1 MTRRMT
7 RRPASDYRAA
17 MTQPLGPS
25 TVHLWYTQSDDL
37 TAPAALDA
45 YLGLLSPDERTRH
58 ARFLNERARH
68 EYLITRALCRTVLSR
83 YAAVAPADWRFRANQ
98 WGRPEIDCPSPDY
111 ADLRFNLSNTRGL
124 VVCAVAQGGEIG
136 VDVEL
141 IDRAGSLLE
150 IADRFMAPVEA
161 RDIAALPP
169 DAQALR
175 FFTYWTLKE
184 AYIKARGM
192 GLSIPLDK
200 FWFLLDTALPRPA
213 GAGPRYGR
221 HGGGLDLRPTPADR
235 PAPAG
240 DSPAKPRRCSRR
252 LRPRRAADRAAGLRL
267 RRAQEI

>member
-7 RRPASDYRAA
+7 GRPASDYRAA
-17 MTQPLGPS
+17 MTQPLGPN

-45 YLGLLSPDERTRH
+45 YLGLLSPDEHTRH

-68 EYLITRALCRTVLSR
+68 EYLLTRALCRTVLSR
-83 YAAVAPADWRFRANQ
+83 YAAVGPADWRFRANQ
-98 WGRPEIDCPSPDY
+98 WGRPEIDCPSPEY

-161 RDIAALPP
+161 RDIAGLPP
-169 DAQALR
+169 DTQALR

-184 AYIKARGM
+184 AYIKARGR

-200 FWFLLDTALPRPA
+200 FWFHLDAASPARLVLAPDMDDTAAGWTFAQLQPTGRHLLAIAQRNSA
-213 GAGPRYGR
+213 GARAGFD
-221 HGGGLDLRPTPADR
+221 LDV
-235 PAPAG
+235 
-240 DSPAKPRRCSRR
+240 RRIVPPGCV
-252 LRPRRAADRAAGLRL
+252 
-267 RRAQEI
+267 

>member
-1 MTRRMT
+1 MTRPMT

-83 YAAVAPADWRFRANQ
+83 YAAVAPTDWRFRANQ
-98 WGRPEIDCPSPDY
+98 WGRPEIDCPSPEY

-161 RDIAALPP
+161 RDIAGLPP
-169 DAQALR
+169 NAQALR

-200 FWFLLDTALPRPA
+200 FWFLLDAASPARLVLAPDMDDTAAGWAFAQLQPTNRHLLAVARRHPA
-213 GAGPRYGR
+213 GA
-221 HGGGLDLRPTPADR
+221 
-235 PAPAG
+235 PAG
-240 DSPAKPRRCSRR
+240 FDLDVRRIVPPGC
-252 LRPRRAADRAAGLRL
+252 G
-267 RRAQEI
+267 

>member
-1 MTRRMT
+1 MT

-17 MTQPLGPS
+17 MTQPLAPS
-25 TVHLWYTQSDDL
+25 TVHLWYTQSDEL

-68 EYLITRALCRTVLSR
+68 EYLLTRALCRTVLSR
-83 YAAVAPADWRFRANQ
+83 YATVAPAGWRFRANP
-98 WGRPEIDCPSPDY
+98 WGRPEIDCPSPDC
-111 ADLRFNLSNTRGL
+111 ASLRFNLSNTKGL
-124 VVCAVAQGGEIG
+124 VVCAVAEGGEIG

-150 IADRFMAPVEA
+150 IADRFMAPIEA

-200 FWFLLDTALPRPA
+200 FWFLLDEDSPARLVLAPDMDDTAA
-213 GAGPRYGR
+213 GWTFAQLQPTGR
-221 HGGGLDLRPTPADR
+221 HLLAVARR
-235 PAPAG
+235 NPAG
-240 DSPAKPRRCSRR
+240 DRAGFDLDVRRIVPPGC
-252 LRPRRAADRAAGLRL
+252 G
-267 RRAQEI
+267 

>member
-98 WGRPEIDCPSPDY
+98 WGRPEIDCPSPEY
-111 ADLRFNLSNTRGL
+111 ADLHFNLSNTRGL

-200 FWFLLDTALPRPA
+200 FWFLLDTDSPARLVLAPDMDDTAAGWTFAQLQPTARHLLAIARRNPA
-213 GAGPRYGR
+213 GA
-221 HGGGLDLRPTPADR
+221 
-235 PAPAG
+235 PAG
-240 DSPAKPRRCSRR
+240 FDLDVRRIVPPGC
-252 LRPRRAADRAAGLRL
+252 G
-267 RRAQEI
+267 